1 MPSPVILMPVIQPSS
16 PLVRHPPVMHAEQRA
31 IHFSGLNAFRFLAA
45 SLVVLVHLK
54 DIHHNLHRHASVF
67 WDHVSNGLG
76 GLAVTFFFVL
86 SGFLITYLLLAE
98 KETFGTIAVKN
109 FYWRRILRIWPL
121 YYLIIFLAFALL
133 NNPAVFPSIAGPEVY
148 QHAPTNLLLY
158 LFLLPN
164 VAWVSGLQ
172 IMFANQLWSVGVE
185 EQFYLVWPV
194 LMKSF
199 NKRNIL
205 LSMLSIV
212 GGFVVARNGAAFM
225 SSHHMGNIPFLAYFG
240 NLMGAT
246 RIDCMAIGGLGAYAF
261 YYYPEATRRFISSTV
276 VDVAVAA
283 LVVGLVY
290 SGKFIPYVQD
300 EIYGSLFCYI
310 ILSSSCKEGSVL
322 RLENKLWSFL
332 GKLSYGVYMWH
343 MIVLGLLLAFIRST
357 RMLSSTM
364 EDGLLYVTTLPVT
377 ILVAWLSYKYV
388 EMPFLKRKKQYVL
401 VDSRT

>member
-1 MPSPVILMPVIQPSS
+1 MSS
-16 PLVRHPPVMHAEQRA
+16 SLVSHPPVARAEQKA

-45 SLVVLVHLK
+45 SLVVLVHVK
-54 DIHHNLHRHASVF
+54 DMHHQLHRHASVF
-67 WDHVSNGLG
+67 WGHISDGLG

-98 KETFGTIAVKN
+98 KEAFGTIAVKK

-133 NNPAVFPSIAGPEVY
+133 NNPAFFPSIAGIEVY
-148 QHAPTNLLLY
+148 QQAPTNLLLY

-164 VAWVSGLQ
+164 VAWVSNLQ

-194 LMKSF
+194 LIKSF

-205 LSMLSIV
+205 LSMLGIV

-225 SSHHMGNIPFLAYFG
+225 GSHHIGNIPFLAYFI
-240 NLMGAT
+240 NLMSAT
-246 RIDCMAIGGLGAYAF
+246 RIDCMAIGSLGAYAF

-276 VDVAVAA
+276 VDVAIAA

-300 EIYGSLFCYI
+300 EVYGFLFYYI
-310 ILSSSCKEGSVL
+310 ILSSSCKEESVL

-343 MIVLGLLLAFIRST
+343 MIVLGLLLAFIKST
-357 RMLSSTM
+357 RMLSPAIDDS
-364 EDGLLYVTTLPVT
+364 LLYVTTLPLT
-377 ILVAWLSYKYV
+377 ILVAWLSYNYIEK
-388 EMPFLKRKKQYVL
+388 PFLQRKKQYVL
-401 VDSRT
+401 VDSRPS